1 MEEKRRITLQA
12 KGRELKQACP
22 QLGFQH
28 KYKPSL
34 TQIVNNKIHKQK
46 RKLYKNGKNNLK

>member
-1 MEEKRRITLQA
+1 MEEKRKITLQA

-28 KYKPSL
+28 KYKTSL
-34 TQIVNNKIHKQK
+34 TQIVNNKIFTR
-46 RKLYKNGKNNLK
+46 RKENFIKMKK

>member
-1 MEEKRRITLQA
+1 MEKKRINLQA
-12 KGRELKQACP
+12 KGRELKQAFP

-34 TQIVNNKIHKQK
+34 TQIVNNKIFTR
-46 RKLYKNGKNNLK
+46 RKENFIKMKK

>member
-1 MEEKRRITLQA
+1 MEKKRRITLQA

-34 TQIVNNKIHKQK
+34 TQIVNNKLFTS
-46 RKLYKNGKNNLK
+46 RKENFIKLKK